1 MNKLILNGNFY
12 IDTDATIVD
21 DPDEDMIAIVEEI
34 ESLIASKFDTKLNV
48 KFVTH
53 EAELIDEQ
61 ENTLG
66 IYET

>member
-1 MNKLILNGNFY
+1 MNKLLLNGNLY

-21 DPDEDMIAIVEEI
+21 DPDEDMITIVEEI
-34 ESLIASKFDTKLNV
+34 EKMLQDKLGV

-53 EAELIDEQ
+53 VAELMDEK

>member
-1 MNKLILNGNFY
+1 MNKLLLNGNLY

-21 DPDEDMIAIVEEI
+21 DPDEDMIAIVKEI
-34 ESLIASKFDTKLNV
+34 EKMIQDKLGV

-53 EAELIDEQ
+53 VAELTDEQ